1 MEKPY
6 TGKKWDVYNKRG
18 IVAFYRGKQ
27 EEALRLWSEA
37 LDLYDRHFDAQVN
50 FSMHRWSSGQ
60 ITDAQLMSE
69 LSIFVFDVQGKGE
82 ILHAALL
89 IATGEKDDGLE
100 LLKQIVDRMKV
111 ELKQ

>member
-1 MEKPY
+1 
-6 TGKKWDVYNKRG
+6 
-18 IVAFYRGKQ
+18 
-27 EEALRLWSEA
+27 
-37 LDLYDRHFDAQVN
+37 
-50 FSMHRWSSGQ
+50 
-60 ITDAQLMSE
+60 MSE